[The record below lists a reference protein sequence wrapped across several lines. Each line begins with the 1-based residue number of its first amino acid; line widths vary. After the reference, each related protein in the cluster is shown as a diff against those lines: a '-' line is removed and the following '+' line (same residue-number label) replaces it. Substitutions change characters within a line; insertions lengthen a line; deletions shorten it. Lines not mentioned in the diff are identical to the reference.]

1 MPAAVAQKIMRR
13 SEGPEAYAPG
23 PSYSASNPNNDHRDL
38 SMLRAGGQLW
48 GEVANK
54 TGRHLITPADQ
65 LLFYRTLG
73 LGLSYP
79 MNPQKGGQ
87 ELAYLG
93 RVVRQDGWQLWP
105 QGCHRY

>member
-1 MPAAVAQKIMRR
+1 MRR
-13 SEGPEAYAPG
+13 SEGPEAYAPEPG
-23 PSYSASNPNNDHRDL
+23 YSASNPNNDHRDL